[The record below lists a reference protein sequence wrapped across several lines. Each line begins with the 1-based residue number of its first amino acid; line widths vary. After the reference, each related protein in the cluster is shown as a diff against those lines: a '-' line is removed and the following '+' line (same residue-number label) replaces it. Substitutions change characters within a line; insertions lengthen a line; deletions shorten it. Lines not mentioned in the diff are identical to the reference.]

1 MEENEKDIQSIK
13 KPKKIGVG
21 FYIIMALWLFFG
33 LGYFTGLNQVKENKD
48 IEISVDSNLQVFRT
62 EQGRKIYPI
71 EYKNQLYI
79 PFNGLGSFLNYMTVV
94 NSETGNINLITL
106 ESDIDL
112 KPLDKMN
119 TEDYD
124 GKTIDSSV
132 FQNSE
137 YTAIMVL
144 ATWCPDCKAL
154 LADMKDNSSYFE
166 ENGIQLLSVV
176 VDVPDLAHK
185 SEMTKSE
192 INTVYN
198 ITDGIPFTYYLY
210 KDDVLGNKIVGNS
223 ISIPKMV
230 IFDRDGYLV
239 KIVDDVT
246 YNKLVNE
253 FEGIYS
259 K

>member
-1 MEENEKDIQSIK
+1 MDEKEKDIQGIK

-79 PFNGLGSFLNYMTVV
+79 PFNGLGSFLNYMTIV
-94 NSETGNINLITL
+94 NNETGNINLITL
-106 ESDIDL
+106 ENDIDL
-112 KPLDKMN
+112 KPLDKMR
-119 TEDYD
+119 TEDYN
-124 GKTIDSSV
+124 GNIIDSSV

-137 YTAIMVL
+137 YTALMVL

-154 LADMKDNSSYFE
+154 LTDMRDNVSYFE
-166 ENGIQLLSVV
+166 DNNIQLLSVI
-176 VDVPDLAHK
+176 VDVPDLEHK
-185 SEMTKSE
+185 NEMTKSE
-192 INTVYN
+192 INKVYD
-198 ITDGIPFTYYLY
+198 ITKDIPFTYYLY
-210 KDDVLGNKIVGNS
+210 KDNVLGNKIVGNS

-230 IFDRDGYLV
+230 IFDRNGYLV

-246 YNKLVNE
+246 YEKLVST
-253 FEGIYS
+253 FDGIYRN
-259 K
+259 